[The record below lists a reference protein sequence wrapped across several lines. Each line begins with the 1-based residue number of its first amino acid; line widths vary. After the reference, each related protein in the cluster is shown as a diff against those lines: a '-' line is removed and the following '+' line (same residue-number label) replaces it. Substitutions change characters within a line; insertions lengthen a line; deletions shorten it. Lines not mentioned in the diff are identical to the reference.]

1 MSWTPC
7 AVPSCCS
14 TGTGG
19 MPNCMPR
26 CGSMIDELEAG
37 GDETGRRA
45 WTRIMAAI
53 GELSRVERRP
63 GESLQ

>member
-1 MSWTPC
+1 
-7 AVPSCCS
+7 
-14 TGTGG
+14 
-19 MPNCMPR
+19 
-26 CGSMIDELEAG
+26 MIDELEAG